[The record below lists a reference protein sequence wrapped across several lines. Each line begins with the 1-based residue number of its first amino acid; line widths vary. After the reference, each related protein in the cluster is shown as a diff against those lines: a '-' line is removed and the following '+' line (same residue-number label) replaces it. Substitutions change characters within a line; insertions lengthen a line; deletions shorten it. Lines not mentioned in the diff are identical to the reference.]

1 MIAKIALCAFLS
13 VAILTTG
20 VSAQS
25 ALPDGATLAWAENFD
40 ALESARWSH
49 GLAWGLDYD
58 SGLQRYRPENV
69 TVENGALTIRA
80 KPQAS
85 GDPARPWTSGA
96 IHSCRKISVQYGW
109 VFARVRSDGLP
120 GEWAALY
127 LTHDTYSLYGDKDK
141 FNTFELD
148 LIETQGTRPTQILQ
162 NFHSYTPHHYTR
174 EKWSN
179 VGNVSDWHIV
189 GVRWSPSGVSYW
201 IDGVKRHEVKTPVV
215 RFPAC
220 IAIALTVGGW
230 ERGNHPAPD
239 YAGAFQVDWIHWYTW
254 PNRVHAS

>member
-85 GDPARPWTSGA
+85 GDPARRLAAADAYEIDEPG
-96 IHSCRKISVQYGW
+96 
-109 VFARVRSDGLP
+109 DGQGDEDREP
-120 GEWAALY
+120 GCEEWCQEIREEGDGEWRGHA
-127 LTHDTYSLYGDKDK
+127 DG
-141 FNTFELD
+141 FE
-148 LIETQGTRPTQILQ
+148 
-162 NFHSYTPHHYTR
+162 
-174 EKWSN
+174 
-179 VGNVSDWHIV
+179 
-189 GVRWSPSGVSYW
+189 
-201 IDGVKRHEVKTPVV
+201 
-215 RFPAC
+215 
-220 IAIALTVGGW
+220 
-230 ERGNHPAPD
+230 
-239 YAGAFQVDWIHWYTW
+239 
-254 PNRVHAS
+254 